1 MADFRVVFDPASG
14 LVDQVHVRPPVPG
27 CRMLWSIGATLGPA
41 PQEESF
47 RIDLAG
53 ACGPRRSET
62 LVRAAGEIV
71 ERWGVTAQEHHGP
84 APTYP
89 DAGPSGAAA
98 GPSTTF
104 CRDRGLGELI
114 ERDAAMRGWY
124 TCEGIV

>member
-53 ACGPRRSET
+53 SCAPPVRSSSAGGLQRRSTMAQHPRT
-62 LVRAAGEIV
+62 LTPVR
-71 ERWGVTAQEHHGP
+71 QEP
-84 APTYP
+84 RPDRAPHSVVIA
-89 DAGPSGAAA
+89 D
-98 GPSTTF
+98 
-104 CRDRGLGELI
+104 
-114 ERDAAMRGWY
+114 
-124 TCEGIV
+124 